1 MEIPLF
7 FQRGPFM
14 IVIPAI
20 DLKEGRC
27 VRLVQGDFGRATVY
41 ADDPVG
47 MASVWKTGGA
57 ERLHVV
63 DLDGSLAGV
72 PRHAKVIGD
81 IVAVTGLPVQV
92 GGGIRE
98 MKTVENYLR
107 MGVRWVILGTAA
119 LRDPGFVRNAC
130 REFPDRVIL
139 GIDAIGGRL
148 AVQGW
153 TETQAET
160 AVELA
165 CRFAEDRPAALV
177 YTDIMRD
184 GMQTGVNIESTR
196 ELAGLVGIPVIAS
209 GGVSGIA
216 DIERLM
222 SIEGN
227 GVFGVIVGKAL
238 YTGALSLEK
247 AIAVTKGSREGGST
261 AANRA

>member
-1 MEIPLF
+1 
-7 FQRGPFM
+7 M

-41 ADDPVG
+41 ADDPAA
-47 MASVWKTGGA
+47 MALVWKGRGA

-72 PRHAKVIGD
+72 PRHETVIRD
-81 IVAVTGLPVQV
+81 IVKATGLPIQV

-98 MKTVENYLR
+98 MQTVETYLR

-119 LRDPGFVRNAC
+119 LKDPGFVRKAC
-130 REFPDRVIL
+130 RTFPDQVIL
-139 GIDAIGGRL
+139 GIDAVSGRL

-153 TETQAET
+153 TETSAET
-160 AVELA
+160 ALELA
-165 CRFAEDRPAALV
+165 HRFAEDKPAALV

-184 GMQTGVNIESTR
+184 GMETGVNIESTR
-196 ELAGLVGIPVIAS
+196 ELAGSAGIPVIAS
-209 GGVSGIA
+209 GGVSGIG

-222 SIEGN
+222 TIEGK
-227 GVFGVIVGKAL
+227 GVFAVIAGKAL
-238 YTGALSLEK
+238 YTGALSLEE
-247 AIAVTKGSREGGST
+247 AIACTKGRRESGVASEKRAVIGT
-261 AANRA
+261 A